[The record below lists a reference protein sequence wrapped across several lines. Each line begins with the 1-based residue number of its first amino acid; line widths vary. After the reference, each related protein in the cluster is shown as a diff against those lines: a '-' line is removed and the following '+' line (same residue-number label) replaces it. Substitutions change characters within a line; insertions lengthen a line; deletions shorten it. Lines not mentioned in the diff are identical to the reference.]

1 MHIFSAEEI
10 EKLAE
15 TTIEKMWGWFKWIG
29 SWTSGILGIY
39 FIIRFAKIVIE
50 VIINAIAIQKEHG
63 WSIKILASFWDTLTM
78 WLLHRKHKKEV
89 FRNMRKIT
97 ERSDTPS
104 DNNPPNPG
112 YFPTAPDLA
121 YMYSENFDV
130 KPEEP
135 SCSKVSEKP
144 LADTRPD
151 AKSEKKKLT
160 KSHTITYVDL
170 KQAIDDL
177 KEPRNHTWF

>member
-1 MHIFSAEEI
+1 M
-10 EKLAE
+10 
-15 TTIEKMWGWFKWIG
+15 
-29 SWTSGILGIY
+29 
-39 FIIRFAKIVIE
+39 
-50 VIINAIAIQKEHG
+50 Q
-63 WSIKILASFWDTLTM
+63 
-78 WLLHRKHKKEV
+78 
-89 FRNMRKIT
+89 KIT

-121 YMYSENFDV
+121 YPYSENFAV

-144 LADTRPD
+144 LVETRSD